1 MTKAILFA
9 GDALH
14 GNVARML
21 GGLERGF
28 AGLGVDTFILDVR
41 RPDFAEVLGRVVAD
55 GGVDFFV
62 SMTGLGLDLSAK
74 NNLFDRIGRPL
85 VSIYLDPLVGYAD
98 QVCIP
103 IRRRIVTTV
112 SDCDLDYWRAAA
124 PGIAIRHL
132 PHAAEPA
139 PSRPWA
145 ERDISLLFS
154 ATGCENPERMRE
166 NWSRHGESV
175 SKGLNSILEVYLR
188 APLQPLT
195 DAIAEVLGGRVDVKN
210 PYAIHPYFV
219 TLDIYLRARARWRF
233 LAALRGLPVTVVG
246 KGWEAFAAHH
256 ADCGFR
262 FEDPRPATEV
272 QNLMARTKIVLN
284 TCTGF
289 HGTHERVFDAQAAG
303 AVAATTPTRWFRAH
317 ASENTIILPDG
328 DEAAEELDRLL
339 ARDPDAEKIAAGGWA
354 WQARHHTWMHRA
366 RDILTWVE
374 AS

>member
-1 MTKAILFA
+1 MA
-9 GDALH
+9 GW
-14 GNVARML
+14 
-21 GGLERGF
+21 
-28 AGLGVDTFILDVR
+28 I
-41 RPDFAEVLGRVVAD
+41 
-55 GGVDFFV
+55 FFV

-175 SKGLNSILEVYLR
+175 SKGLNSHSRSLFAR
-188 APLQPLT
+188 TA
-195 DAIAEVLGGRVDVKN
+195 A
-210 PYAIHPYFV
+210 
-219 TLDIYLRARARWRF
+219 TLDRRNRRGSRRASRRQESLCDPSLFRNLGYLSTRARAMAVFGSAERASRDCGRKRMGGVCGPPYRLWFSIRRSTTGNRGPEPDGPDQDRAQHLHRVSWNPRAGFRRPSRGRGGGDNADAMVSRPCVREYDHPTRRRWSRGRTRSTARPGSRCGKDRRWRLGVAGAASHLDAPCPRHSHLGRGKLNAKAAAGNG
-233 LAALRGLPVTVVG
+233 LAAPLLIIFHFKIPADMPDIREAGLFSALVP
-246 KGWEAFAAHH
+246 
-256 ADCGFR
+256 
-262 FEDPRPATEV
+262 
-272 QNLMARTKIVLN
+272 
-284 TCTGF
+284 
-289 HGTHERVFDAQAAG
+289 
-303 AVAATTPTRWFRAH
+303 
-317 ASENTIILPDG
+317 
-328 DEAAEELDRLL
+328 
-339 ARDPDAEKIAAGGWA
+339 
-354 WQARHHTWMHRA
+354 
-366 RDILTWVE
+366 
-374 AS
+374 